1 MDTNERAL
9 MEAVD
14 VIAEMAARVKR
25 NGPERYYAGEKLS
38 YALFRAAEVLAIV
51 GTERQI
57 VLEEADRGFEHGL
70 SLAGRPGWRRLP
82 RTLIEVTPA
91 SEDGERSR

>member
-38 YALFRAAEVLAIV
+38 YALFKAAEALAIV
-51 GTERQI
+51 GAERQI
-57 VLEEADRGFEHGL
+57 VLEAADRGFEHGL
-70 SLAGRPGWRRLP
+70 WLAGKG
-82 RTLIEVTPA
+82 
-91 SEDGERSR
+91 RSSGTARSSV

>member
-1 MDTNERAL
+1 MDTKERAL

-38 YALFRAAEVLAIV
+38 YALFKAAEALAIV

-57 VLEEADRGFEHGL
+57 VLEAADRGFEHGL
-70 SLAGRPGWRRLP
+70 WLAGRSSPARPSRRA
-82 RTLIEVTPA
+82 V
-91 SEDGERSR
+91 G

>member
-14 VIAEMAARVKR
+14 VIAEMATRVKR

-38 YALFRAAEVLAIV
+38 CALFKAAEALAIV
-51 GTERQI
+51 GTEREI
-57 VLEEADRGFEHGL
+57 VLEAADRAFEHGER
-70 SLAGRPGWRRLP
+70 LAGRGRSSGTASSSRRA
-82 RTLIEVTPA
+82 V
-91 SEDGERSR
+91 G

>member
-1 MDTNERAL
+1 MDKNEGAL

-25 NGPERYYAGEKLS
+25 NGSERYYAGEKLS
-38 YALFRAAEVLAIV
+38 YALFKAAEALAIV
-51 GTERQI
+51 GTERQV

-70 SLAGRPGWRRLP
+70 RLP
-82 RTLIEVTPA
+82 VRA
-91 SEDGERSR
+91 RSRRVARPPL

>member
-14 VIAEMAARVKR
+14 VIGEMAARVRR

-38 YALFRAAEVLAIV
+38 YALFKAAEALAIV

-57 VLEEADRGFEHGL
+57 VLEAADRGFEHGER
-70 SLAGRPGWRRLP
+70 LAGRG
-82 RTLIEVTPA
+82 
-91 SEDGERSR
+91 RSSGTARSSV